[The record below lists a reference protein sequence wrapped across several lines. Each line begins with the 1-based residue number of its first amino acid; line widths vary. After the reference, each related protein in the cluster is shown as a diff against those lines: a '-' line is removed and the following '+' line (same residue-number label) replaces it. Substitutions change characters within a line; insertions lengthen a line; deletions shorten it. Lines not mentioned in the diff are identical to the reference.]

1 MADRERRS
9 LIFAHQEWL
18 GFVQPMGLVVAPTV
32 MVDAQI
38 VPDRNIAGRQRAFRA
53 LFNPNDEATEVTGLA
68 EGRATYRTPGPRGS
82 FPDRVF
88 RDWLGW
94 EDGDLVDAGVH
105 RETLEVSLPEL
116 QVVLAPTWAVP
127 ADEDGNAEWA
137 LLVRVEDGSADLD
150 RAPDDGAGW
159 NASRHARFERL
170 LRETG
175 VPTGL
180 LCTDEQVRLIH
191 APEGESSGHIT
202 FEFAQMAL
210 PAGRPILAAFDML
223 LSAETLFGG
232 DPDARLPALLA
243 RSREAQAEVSTRLSR
258 QVLAA
263 LHELLR
269 GFVAAET
276 RGAGSATELA
286 RRDPDRLYGGL
297 ITTLMRLVFVLYA
310 EDRGLMPDHPVYQ
323 QHYSLGGL
331 FARLRSDAAAWP
343 DTMDQRFGAWAQ
355 LLALFRLI
363 HGGGGHGGL
372 SFVARKGSLFDPER
386 FPFLEGQGAG
396 AEPAIPMV
404 PDATVWNVLRS
415 LMVLDG
421 ERLSYRTLDVEQ
433 IGSVYEAVM
442 GFGVEL
448 TTGRSIAVASPKRTG
463 AAVIVDLDNLLELEG
478 GKRARS
484 VQDRTDRGLTGKAAS
499 ALRGVSTVEDIV
511 AAFDRAV
518 DRDATPDIVPGGVP
532 VLQPTDERRRSGSH
546 YTPRSLTEPIVSE
559 ALRPAFERLGPDA
572 RPDEILDLKV
582 LDPATGSGAFL
593 VEACRQLSAR
603 LVEAWSMHGGPPELP
618 ADEGE
623 LLHARRLVAQRCL
636 YGVDRNH
643 MAIDLARLSLWL
655 VTLARDHEFTFID
668 HALRPGDSL
677 VGLTRNQIE
686 GFHWDA
692 EASHFQWGTETVE
705 VQRHVARVSEL
716 RQLIRELGDEAPE
729 QELRELLD
737 EADRELHNVRQV
749 GDLVLAAFFGGE
761 KPKERE
767 SRRLSYAGLL
777 PEIRGRG
784 ESVGGTAPAPPVTA
798 FHWELEFPEVFEREN
813 PGFDAIVG
821 NPPFAGKNTVAAAHP
836 SAYPDWLK
844 QLHAESHG
852 NSDLV
857 AHFFR
862 RAFGLMRDGGSL
874 GLIAT
879 NTIGQGDTR
888 STGLRWIC
896 HHGGEI
902 YRVQRRLKWP
912 GDAAVVVSV
921 VHIAKGI
928 DLGPRKLDGREVDR
942 ITAFLFHDGGHDDPE
957 KLEANAGK
965 SFVGSYVLGMG
976 FTFDDT
982 DAKGIATSL
991 AEMRRLIAD
1000 KPRNREA
1007 IFPYIG
1013 GEEVNAS
1020 PTHSHHRYVINFRDW
1035 PLRRADLGA
1044 TWRHADDDQR
1054 RYWRRKGIV
1063 PLDYSEPVAAD
1074 WPELLAIVEERVK
1087 PERDAQK
1094 RKARRDRWWQYGDRQ
1109 PALQSAIVG
1118 LHQVLA
1124 ISLTTSHIQFAFQ
1137 CRSQVFGHTLII
1149 LPLPTH
1155 AAFCAVQSRPH
1166 ELWARFFGSSLE
1178 DRLRYTPSDCF
1189 ETFPFPDGWEMHPAL
1204 EAAGETYYD
1213 FRAALMTENDEG
1225 MTKTYNRFHD
1235 PDERDPRIAEL
1246 RRLHAAMDRAVLDV
1260 YGWDDVPTD
1269 CEFLLDYEIDEET
1282 WGRKKKPYRYRWPDD
1297 VRDVVLARL
1306 LALNT
1311 ERARAERERGAWP
1324 IHALTSPADGKQ
1336 AQAP

>member
-1 MADRERRS
+1 M
-9 LIFAHQEWL
+9 
-18 GFVQPMGLVVAPTV
+18 
-32 MVDAQI
+32 
-38 VPDRNIAGRQRAFRA
+38 
-53 LFNPNDEATEVTGLA
+53 
-68 EGRATYRTPGPRGS
+68 
-82 FPDRVF
+82 
-88 RDWLGW
+88 
-94 EDGDLVDAGVH
+94 
-105 RETLEVSLPEL
+105 
-116 QVVLAPTWAVP
+116 P
-127 ADEDGNAEWA
+127 ADEDGNSEWA

-150 RAPDDGAGW
+150 QAPDDGAGW

-191 APEGESSGHIT
+191 APPGESSGHIT

-232 DPDARLPALLA
+232 DP
-243 RSREAQAEVSTRLSR
+243 EAQAEVSTRLSR

-269 GFVAAET
+269 GFVAADT
-276 RGAGSATELA
+276 RGAGTATKLA
-286 RRDPDRLYGGL
+286 RSDPDRLYGGL

-372 SFVARKGSLFDPER
+372 SFVARKGALFDPDR
-386 FPFLEGQGAG
+386 FPFLEGRGADVD
-396 AEPAIPMV
+396 PAIPMV
-404 PDATVWNVLRS
+404 PDATVWNLLRS

-442 GFGVEL
+442 GFRVEL

-463 AAVIVDLDNLLELEG
+463 AAVIVDIDTLLELEG
-478 GKRARS
+478 SKRAKS
-484 VQDRTDRGLTGKAAS
+484 LQDRTDRKLTGTAAT
-499 ALRGVSTVEDIV
+499 ALRGASKIEDIV
-511 AAFDRAV
+511 AALDRAI
-518 DRDATPDIVPGGVP
+518 DTDATPDIVPGRTP

-559 ALRPAFERLGPDA
+559 ALRPVFESLGPDA
-572 RPDEILDLKV
+572 RPQDILDLKV

-593 VEACRQLSAR
+593 VEACRQISAR
-603 LVEAWSMHGGPPELP
+603 LVEAWSLHGGPLELP
-618 ADEGE
+618 ADEDE
-623 LLHARRLVAQRCL
+623 LLHARRLVAQQCL
-636 YGVDRNH
+636 YGVDRNP

-668 HALRPGDSL
+668 HALQHGDSL
-677 VGLTRNQIE
+677 VGLTRRQIE

-692 EASHFQWGTETVE
+692 EAPSFQFGTETPE
-705 VQRHVARVSEL
+705 VQRHVAKVSEL
-716 RQLIRELGDEAPE
+716 RQLIRELGDQAPE
-729 QELRELLD
+729 HELRELLD
-737 EADRELHNVRQV
+737 EADRELRKVRRV
-749 GDLVLAAFFGGE
+749 GDLVLTAFFAGA

-767 SRRLSYAGLL
+767 SRRLIYATLL
-777 PEIRGRG
+777 LEKGKG
-784 ESVGGTAPAPPVTA
+784 DSTGGNPPAPPVTP
-798 FHWELEFPEVFEREN
+798 FHWEFEFPEVFEREN
-813 PGFDAIVG
+813 PGFDSVVG

-836 SAYPDWLK
+836 AAYPDWLK

-862 RAFGLMRDGGSL
+862 RAFGLLRDSGSL

-896 HHGGEI
+896 HHAGEI

-921 VHIAKGI
+921 VHIARGRHS
-928 DLGPRKLDGREVDR
+928 GPRALDGRDVDR
-942 ITAFLFHDGGHDDPE
+942 ITAFLFHDGGDNDPE
-957 KLEANAGK
+957 RLEANAGK
-965 SFVGSYVLGMG
+965 SFVGSYILGMG

-982 DAKGIATSL
+982 DRKGVATPL
-991 AEMRRLIAD
+991 AEMGQLID
-1000 KPRNREA
+1000 ENPGNRDV

-1013 GEEVNAS
+1013 GEEVNTS
-1020 PTHSHHRYVINFRDW
+1020 PTHTHHRYVINFHDW

-1044 TWRHADDDQR
+1044 TWRDASDDQR
-1054 RYWRRKGIV
+1054 RNWRRDGIV
-1063 PLDYSEPVAAD
+1063 PLDYPDPVAAD
-1074 WPELLAIVEERVK
+1074 WPELLAIVEAKVK
-1087 PERDAQK
+1087 PERLAQNDK
-1094 RKARRDRWWQYGDRQ
+1094 GAKEKWWQFIR
-1109 PALQSAIVG
+1109 PRPELHAAIAGLERVLVISRVG
-1118 LHQVLA
+1118 QQA
-1124 ISLTTSHIQFAFQ
+1124 AFTFLSPGIVYSEQ
-1137 CRSQVFGHTLII
+1137 LIVF
-1149 LPLPTH
+1149 PFDTH
-1155 AAFCAVQSRPH
+1155 AAFCTLQSRPH
-1166 ELWARFFGSSLE
+1166 EIWARFFGSSMK
-1178 DRLRYTPSDCF
+1178 DDLRYTPSDCF
-1189 ETFPFPDGWEMHPAL
+1189 ETFPFPDGWETHPAL
-1204 EAAGETYYD
+1204 EAAGEAYYE
-1213 FRAALMTENDEG
+1213 FRAALMIENNEG

-1246 RRLHAAMDRAVLDV
+1246 RRASFGDGPRRSPRLWLGRHPDRLR
-1260 YGWDDVPTD
+1260 VP
-1269 CEFLLDYEIDEET
+1269 
-1282 WGRKKKPYRYRWPDD
+1282 
-1297 VRDVVLARL
+1297 ARL
-1306 LALNT
+1306 RDRRANLGQEEKALPLPLSGCGP
-1311 ERARAERERGAWP
+1311 R
-1324 IHALTSPADGKQ
+1324 
-1336 AQAP
+1336 